1 LKQLEKNGMQVDGVR
16 FFGGSAEECMGE
28 IGARLAHGEQLAVYT
43 PNPVMLQNAAGNG
56 ALRAALLRADLNLPD
71 GIGVVMAA
79 RMLGEHPAG
88 RLSGVDMAGR
98 VLALAAA
105 RGYRVYLLGG
115 REGVARQAA
124 ARLVARMFGLCICGT
139 RHGYFGESEEAAVL
153 AEIRRTRADVVFVC
167 LGSPRQELFIDKNR
181 HALPGVRLFMALGGT
196 LDVWAGR
203 VRRAPRPVQKMG
215 LEWLWRMALE
225 PGRLRDL
232 PKMAA
237 FSYRMVKKSCQYA
250 QSGQLKFSILKKF

>member
-1 LKQLEKNGMQVDGVR
+1 MKQVEKNGVPVDGIR
-16 FFGGSAEECMGE
+16 FFGGGAEECMGE
-28 IGARLAHGEQLAVYT
+28 IGARLARGEQLAVYT
-43 PNPVMLQNAAGNG
+43 PNPIMLQNAAKNG
-56 ALRAALLRADLNLPD
+56 ALRTALLRADLNLPD

-79 RMLGEHPAG
+79 RLHGEHLGG
-88 RLSGVDMAGR
+88 RLSGVDMAER

-124 ARLVARMFGLCICGT
+124 ARLVARKLGLCICGT
-139 RHGYFGESEEAAVL
+139 RHGYFGEEQVSEVL
-153 AEIRRTRADVVFVC
+153 ADIRRARADIVFVC
-167 LGSPRQELFIDKNR
+167 LGSPRQELFIDRNR
-181 HALPGVRLFMALGGT
+181 HALPEVRLFMALGGT

-203 VRRAPRPVQKMG
+203 VHRAPRAVQKVG

-225 PGRLRDL
+225 PRRLRDL

-237 FSYRMVKKSCQYA
+237 FSYRVFKKSCQYA
-250 QSGQLKFSILKKF
+250 QSGQLKFSVLKKF